1 MSCLLYEVIHLPEWE
16 APPACTEEA
25 LMHLA
30 QWDYGEYCSEPVS
43 QGEAKGALGQFI
55 ENQDYL
61 LVRDITGDMTLYR
74 KWYTEPF
81 KK

>member
-43 QGEAKGALGQFI
+43 QGEARC
-55 ENQDYL
+55 
-61 LVRDITGDMTLYR
+61 V
-74 KWYTEPF
+74 
-81 KK
+81 